1 MLNAKAEITFT
12 LEGRNYS
19 GVKYPLRP
27 TFRFGE
33 GLLFSGNIKSNY
45 TEYLYDKKYLVDI
58 EFFTIED
65 EGYCAIKP
73 YLHEGADLVM
83 QEGSQIIGLA
93 RLNSFIYSGKQ

>member
-12 LEGRNYS
+12 LEGRKYS

-33 GLLFSGNIKSNY
+33 GLLFSGNIKSDNL
-45 TEYLYDKKYLVDI
+45 EYLYNRKYLVDI

-65 EGYCAIKP
+65 EGYTAIKP
-73 YLHEGADLVM
+73 YLSEGVDVVM

-93 RLNSFIYSGKQ
+93 ILNSFKYVGKQ

>member
-12 LEGRNYS
+12 VEGRKYS
-19 GVKYPLRP
+19 GAKYPLRP

-33 GLLFSGNIKSNY
+33 GLLFSGNIKSNN
-45 TEYLYDKKYLVDI
+45 TEYLYNKKYLVDV

-65 EGYCAIKP
+65 EGYLAIKP
-73 YLHEGADLVM
+73 YLSEGVDLVM

-93 RLNSFIYSGKQ
+93 KLNSFAYKGKQ

>member
-33 GLLFSGNIKSNY
+33 GLLFSGNIISND
-45 TEYLYDKKYLVDI
+45 TEYLYNNKYLVDI

-65 EGYCAIKP
+65 EGYSVIKP
-73 YLHEGADLVM
+73 FLNEGVDLVM

-93 RLNSFIYSGKQ
+93 RLNSFTYIGKQ

>member
-19 GVKYPLRP
+19 GDKYPLRP

-33 GLLFSGNIKSNY
+33 GLLFSGNIISDNK
-45 TEYLYDKKYLVDI
+45 EYFYNKRYSVDI
-58 EFFTIED
+58 EFFTIEED
-65 EGYCAIKP
+65 SYSAILP
-73 YLHEGADLVM
+73 HLNIGMDLVI

-93 RLNSFIYSGKQ
+93 KLNNYVYTNKQ